1 MPSLDYEEIYSKF
14 RLKASAYDLLDFRD
28 DDVNAFLCDWMHSA
42 IHKPYIYRLFT
53 NAKFHDEIQQF
64 DFTMKYSVN
73 DDFDKELITD
83 VVGIGLVIEWITPKI
98 NNLNNIVQ
106 VYGSSEEKYYS
117 QAAHLNTLMS
127 LKDGLIREQRNIIRD
142 RGYIWNSYL
151 DGES

>member
-1 MPSLDYEEIYSKF
+1 MPSLNYEEIYSKF
-14 RLKASAYDLLDFRD
+14 RLKASAYDLLDLRD
-28 DDVNAFLCDWMHSA
+28 DDLNVFLCDWMYSA

-53 NAKFHDEIQQF
+53 STKFHDEIQQF
-64 DFTMKYSVN
+64 DYTMKYSVD

-98 NNLNNIVQ
+98 NNLNNISQ
-106 VYGSSEEKYYS
+106 VFGSSEEKFFS
-117 QAAHLNTLMS
+117 QAAHLST
-127 LKDGLIREQRNIIRD
+127 LKDLRDSLVREQRNLIRD